1 MTVLGRLAGAAA
13 LSAVGGLAWA
23 VTETRLF
30 TVRTHVVPVLAP
42 GSRPLRVLHVSDLHL
57 TPAQRLKREW
67 VRRLAELEPD
77 LVVSTGDNLAH
88 LEAVPAVEQALGEL
102 LQVPGVFVLGS
113 NDFYAPQ
120 PKNPARYL
128 LPSSRR
134 SEASEKPQTL
144 PTDELV
150 DVLSSGGWLDL
161 TNTRGALEV
170 AGQRLSFVGVDDPH
184 LERDRF
190 PAPGGERGSL
200 HVGVSH
206 APYTRVLDQMVDDGA
221 DVILAGHTHGG
232 QLRVPGYGALVT
244 NCDLDRERASGLH
257 GWPGPRPDRPGGQAS
272 AWLNVSAGM
281 GTSPYT
287 PVRFACRPE
296 VSLLQL
302 VAAE

>member
-1 MTVLGRLAGAAA
+1 MLGRLAGAAA